1 MAKHVRTYT
10 TRSRSNPPRQIGLPT
25 LLTAALSTT
34 QTLNVRGNLVKTWPN
49 VGIKGSLEWGHH
61 P

>member
-10 TRSRSNPPRQIGLPT
+10 AHSIIETPRQISLPT

-49 VGIKGSLEWGHH
+49 VGINGSLEWGHH